1 VAHSHPPAGHTHNV
15 PDTYD
20 HPERTAPSGYPR
32 IARLTAAA
40 IVMAALL
47 AGTAWGDDEHFPFGP
62 FRMYSTRNDPN
73 GTISVVKLRGTTM
86 QGEEISLHASTFG
99 LRHAEVDG
107 LLLRF
112 VDDSRLAAHL
122 VEAYDNLDRSPRL
135 KELKILRGFHQLD
148 EGRPVGYF
156 EKTFGVWSRSE

>member
-1 VAHSHPPAGHTHNV
+1 
-15 PDTYD
+15 
-20 HPERTAPSGYPR
+20 
-32 IARLTAAA
+32 LTAAA
-40 IVMAALL
+40 IIMAALL

-62 FRMYSTRNDPN
+62 FRMYSTRNEPN
-73 GTISVVKLRGTTM
+73 GTISVVKLRGTTLK
-86 QGEEISLHASTFG
+86 GEEISLRPSTFG

-135 KELKILRGFHQLD
+135 KELKILRGFYQLD

-156 EKTFGVWSRSE
+156 EKAFGVWSRSD

>member
-1 VAHSHPPAGHTHNV
+1 V
-15 PDTYD
+15 PLAYD
-20 HPERTAPSGYPR
+20 HQTKTAPKGYR
-32 IARLTAAA
+32 RAARLTGVA

-73 GTISVVKLRGTTM
+73 GTISVVKLRGTTL
-86 QGEEISLHASTFG
+86 QGEEITLRASTFG

-112 VDDSRLAAHL
+112 IDDSKLAAHL
-122 VEAYDNLDRSPRL
+122 VEAYENLDRSPRL
-135 KELKILRGFHQLD
+135 KGLKIMRGFYQLK
-148 EGRPVGYF
+148 EGRPVSYF
-156 EKTFGVWSRSE
+156 EKTFGVWSRPD